1 MHSRPCEARVS
12 NAYETRQA
20 RPPKLD
26 GRTAAI
32 GETALTAVLWGT
44 SFPIIAV
51 GLSTGVDPVTF
62 VFLRFALAAP
72 LFLALAKVTKRG
84 MAALLRDRAVWLIAA
99 FNAVGFLCQ
108 FVGQSYTDPSSA
120 ALLVNLAT
128 IFTAVASAAILK
140 ERFGTL
146 KTLGVVLA
154 MVGTVLVT
162 TRGNLALVTGGEALG
177 DAFFLLAAFTW
188 TGYMIYDKKLTDERR
203 WDPVAVSA
211 AIVTLTA
218 VLLVPSLPLARGY
231 VVNPTALGIAVYMA
245 AFNTVIPWAL
255 YQHALQSLTATAS
268 AVVLMLEIVTALVIS
283 VALLGQAMDAVSA
296 TGAASILVSIYFV
309 SRS

>member
-1 MHSRPCEARVS
+1 M
-12 NAYETRQA
+12 
-20 RPPKLD
+20 D

-51 GLSTGVDPVTF
+51 GLGTGVDPVTF

-72 LFLALAKVTKRG
+72 IFLAVAKVTNRSVAG
-84 MAALLRDRAVWLIAA
+84 LLKDRAVWLIAG

-108 FVGQSYTDPSSA
+108 FEGQSYTDPSSA

-128 IFTAVASAAILK
+128 VFTAVVSAAFLK

-146 KTLGVVLA
+146 KTLGVALA
-154 MVGTVLVT
+154 MAGTVLVT
-162 TRGNLALVTGGEALG
+162 TRGNLSLVTGGEALG

-188 TGYMIYDKKLTDERR
+188 TGYMVYDKKLTDERR

-218 VLLVPSLPLARGY
+218 VLLVPSLPLAKEY
-231 VVNPTALGIAVYMA
+231 AVNPTALGIAAYMA

-255 YQHALQSLTATAS
+255 YQHGLQSHTATAS
-268 AVVLMLEIVTALVIS
+268 ADVLKLEIVTALVKS
-283 VALLGQAMDAVSA
+283 VALLGQAMDAASGA
-296 TGAASILVSIYFV
+296 GAAAILVSIYFV
-309 SRS
+309 SRG